1 MESSNRLEPTL
12 NIYSSARIGAKPF
25 APATYTIK
33 VAEHFGADTIEVVK
47 ISNYDIHY
55 EVAAQDLV
63 YAYEGAWNQLVA
75 AEGEESTA
83 VKNGVYQQ
91 TGTFRACGT
100 NLTKEKF
107 TLQQLKNIIEA
118 LLEYAELFSL
128 KDLEFTYKLQGQ
140 RKHVIGLI
148 TVPTDYDVAARP
160 RIPRDPF
167 QLIAWDTLH
176 LHPPATVKLYSYG
189 PFIPIRDFISAVIA
203 IYRWGWDLIAEY
215 DTDNILL
222 HIREPILIHED
233 QIRLDMK
240 PDSET
245 PEWLPLWA
253 LRSIVMSIFDFGLR
267 FGMRELSVMYE
278 DEGKRKIW
286 GRQKGA
292 TMPSSP
298 PYF

>member
-1 MESSNRLEPTL
+1 M
-12 NIYSSARIGAKPF
+12 
-25 APATYTIK
+25 
-33 VAEHFGADTIEVVK
+33 
-47 ISNYDIHY
+47 
-55 EVAAQDLV
+55 
-63 YAYEGAWNQLVA
+63 
-75 AEGEESTA
+75 
-83 VKNGVYQQ
+83 YQQ

-140 RKHVIGLI
+140 RKHVIGFLRGSLRPSLLSNATASLGRLT

-286 GRQKGA
+286 GYVTRGRTRPLPPPRQISINKI
-292 TMPSSP
+292 
-298 PYF
+298 